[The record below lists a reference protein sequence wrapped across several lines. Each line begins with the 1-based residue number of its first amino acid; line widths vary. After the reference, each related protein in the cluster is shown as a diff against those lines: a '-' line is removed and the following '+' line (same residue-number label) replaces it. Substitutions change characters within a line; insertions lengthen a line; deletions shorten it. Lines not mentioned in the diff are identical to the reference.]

1 MQARIFDRAT
11 PADID
16 GLTEL
21 ELQCF
26 RQPWSRESIASEFE
40 AHAGAGLLLRDPAA
54 PGRLIAALFYRRVDD
69 EAHLFRVAVAPE
81 HRRRGIGADLIAEFI
96 RRARADRLRA
106 AVLEVGCANSAAL
119 GLYRRFG
126 FRIVGTRKGYYDG
139 AREDA
144 LILNLNLH
152 EEDV

>member
-1 MQARIFDRAT
+1 MPARVFDRAT

-16 GLTEL
+16 GLVEL

-26 RQPWSRESIASEFE
+26 RQPWSRQSVTSEFE
-40 AHAGAGLLLRDPAA
+40 ARDGAGLVLRDAET
-54 PGRLIAALFYRRVDD
+54 PGRLIAGLFYRRVDD

-81 HRRRGIGADLIAEFI
+81 HRRRGIGADLITEFI
-96 RRARADRLRA
+96 RLARANRCRA
-106 AVLEVGCANSAAL
+106 AVLEVGSANAAAL

-126 FRIVGTRKGYYDG
+126 FRTVGTRKGYYDG

-144 LILNLNLH
+144 LILNLNLN
-152 EEDV
+152 EEDL